1 MQLKNFSMALMLG
14 FGVSCAWAGS
24 ISASM
29 VPAEVK
35 NAFAQQY
42 PSAQVM
48 EWDFEDDENAY
59 EVEARLGQAEVK
71 ALYRENG
78 QLISSKEDV
87 SADKI
92 PASVLKQIHEKWARA
107 EVLGANKITTPKGV
121 VWDVGLKFRNR
132 YHNVEIHE

>member
-1 MQLKNFSMALMLG
+1 MKLRNFSMALILG
-14 FGVSCAWAGS
+14 LGVSCAWAGS

-35 NAFAQQY
+35 NAFVQQY

-48 EWDFEDDENAY
+48 I
-59 EVEARLGQAEVK
+59 K

-92 PASVLKQIHEKWARA
+92 PPSVLKQIHEKWARA

>member
-1 MQLKNFSMALMLG
+1 MKLRNFSMALILG
-14 FGVSCAWAGS
+14 LGVSCAWAGS

-35 NAFAQQY
+35 T
-42 PSAQVM
+42 V

-59 EVEARLGQAEVK
+59 EVEARLGQAEIK

-92 PASVLKQIHEKWARA
+92 PAPVLKQIHEKWARA

>member
-1 MQLKNFSMALMLG
+1 
-14 FGVSCAWAGS
+14 
-24 ISASM
+24 M

-35 NAFAQQY
+35 TAFAQQY
-42 PSAQVM
+42 PLAQVM

-59 EVEARLGQAEVK
+59 EVEARLGQAEIK

-78 QLISSKEDV
+78 QLISSKEDI

-92 PASVLKQIHEKWARA
+92 PAPVLKQIHEKWARA

>member
-59 EVEARLGQAEVK
+59 EVEARLGQAENQS
-71 ALYRENG
+71 ALSG
-78 QLISSKEDV
+78 K
-87 SADKI
+87 
-92 PASVLKQIHEKWARA
+92 RA
-107 EVLGANKITTPKGV
+107 IDFFQRGCLS
-121 VWDVGLKFRNR
+121 R
-132 YHNVEIHE
+132 

>member
-1 MQLKNFSMALMLG
+1 MKLRNFSMALILG
-14 FGVSCAWAGS
+14 LGVSCAWAGS

-35 NAFAQQY
+35 TAFAQQY

-59 EVEARLGQAEVK
+59 EVEARLGQAEIK

-92 PASVLKQIHEKWARA
+92 PAPVLKQIHEKWARA

-121 VWDVGLKFRNR
+121 V
-132 YHNVEIHE
+132 

>member
-1 MQLKNFSMALMLG
+1 MKLRNFSMALILG
-14 FGVSCAWAGS
+14 LGVSCAWAGS

-35 NAFAQQY
+35 TAFAQQY

-59 EVEARLGQAEVK
+59 EVEARLGQAEIK

-92 PASVLKQIHEKWARA
+92 PAPVLKQIHEKWARA
-107 EVLGANKITTPKGV
+107 EVLGANKLPLPKVLSGM
-121 VWDVGLKFRNR
+121 WD
-132 YHNVEIHE
+132 

>member
-1 MQLKNFSMALMLG
+1 MKLRNFSIALILG
-14 FGVSCAWAGS
+14 LGVSCAWAGS

-35 NAFAQQY
+35 TAFAQQY
-42 PSAQVM
+42 PSARIL

-59 EVEARLGQAEVK
+59 EVEAKLGQAEIK

-92 PASVLKQIHEKWARA
+92 PASVLKQIHEKWTRA